1 MADISFDPVARSDQS
16 PKPRCYALKVIP
28 KLADNADCV
37 WRERETLLRTA
48 GSNWLC
54 GFVGSW
60 QDATNY
66 YLLMDFIEGSDLMS
80 LTTSVETSPES
91 LRRMVL
97 GDPVDESPDIT
108 PREVRMLVA
117 ELIVALEELHKRKI
131 IHRDIKPRNILFDA
145 DGHVVLGDYGIS
157 RDFNLPPSPSS
168 LKQSVPNLT
177 RRMRNLTRRYG
188 KDLRGKEHTKAAYGS
203 PAYMAPEVWMGIPY
217 SYEADFWSV
226 GVLMYFL
233 LVGRFPFDLDSCKDD
248 SEIRD
253 AIFWAPFNL
262 SWDQDGVDRVD
273 SVALDF
279 MERMLKKASTRRLTV
294 DEMKGH
300 PYFDGVDFEKVK
312 AREYPGP
319 MADKVSA
326 RRISKRKTK
335 QGLGPFLA
343 DSGLL
348 GITRTIKGGHRSVS
362 AGLGFDFDSLE
373 PFPRHTFSARSK
385 FIARVEKL
393 LRRI

>member
-1 MADISFDPVARSDQS
+1 MADMSFDPATHSGQT
-16 PKPRCYALKVIP
+16 PKLRCFALKVIP
-28 KLADNADCV
+28 KLADNANSV
-37 WRERETLLRTA
+37 WRERETLLRTV
-48 GSNWLC
+48 GTDWLC

-60 QDATNY
+60 QDAANY
-66 YLLMDFIEGSDLMS
+66 YLLMDFIEGGDLMS
-80 LTTSVETSPES
+80 LATSFERSPGS
-91 LRRMVL
+91 LRSRIL
-97 GDPVDESPDIT
+97 DDFVDESLDIS
-108 PREVRMLVA
+108 PREVRMIVA
-117 ELIVALEELHKRKI
+117 ELIIALEELHKRRI

-157 RDFNLPPSPSS
+157 KDFNLPPSPSA
-168 LKQSVPNLT
+168 LKQSTPFL
-177 RRMRNLTRRYG
+177 RRKMRNPARRYG
-188 KDLRGKEHTKAAYGS
+188 KGHTRKEHTIAAYGS

-262 SWDQDGVDRVD
+262 SGDHCGSNRVD

-294 DEMKGH
+294 GEMKGH
-300 PYFDGVDFEKVK
+300 PYFDGIDFEKVK

-319 MADKVSA
+319 MADRVSA
-326 RRISKRKTK
+326 CRASGREKK
-335 QGLGPFLA
+335 QGLGAFLA

-348 GITRTIKGGHRSVS
+348 GITRTTKGGHRSVS
-362 AGLGFDFDSLE
+362 PGLGFDFDSLE
-373 PFPRHTFSARSK
+373 LFPRHTSSVRSK

-393 LRRI
+393 LRRT